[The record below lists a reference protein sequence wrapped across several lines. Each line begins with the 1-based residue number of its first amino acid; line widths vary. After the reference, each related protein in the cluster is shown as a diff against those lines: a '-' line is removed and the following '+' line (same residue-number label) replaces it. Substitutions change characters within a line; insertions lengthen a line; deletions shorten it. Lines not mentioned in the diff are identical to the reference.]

1 MMAATKSRAGQS
13 GAPRENVIQAQV
25 RLALGMEPD
34 LVLWRN
40 HTGGSEEYDHKTD
53 TVRHQRF
60 GLAPGSADLVGILA
74 PTGRFVA
81 FEVKA
86 FAGRASHEQVQW
98 LALVRARGG
107 FAAVVRSADDA
118 RAALGRARRGE
129 SE

>member
-1 MMAATKSRAGQS
+1 MATMKSRAGQS
-13 GAPRENVIQAQV
+13 GAPRENVVQAQI
-25 RLALGMEPD
+25 RLALGMDPD

-74 PTGRFVA
+74 PSGRFVA

-86 FAGRASHEQVQW
+86 FAGRARPEQVQW
-98 LALVRARGG
+98 MALVRSRGG
-107 FAAVVRSADDA
+107 FACVVRSPEEA
-118 RAALGRARRGE
+118 RAALDRARRGE